1 MKKTIYGVILTTVTL
16 MATIGQMQA
25 QMIQS
30 LWHADHVGYRL
41 PGTISEEG
49 LVISLPSIGLGLYNS
64 GFTYNDLV
72 GATTNGVTTLNVDE
86 VLDQLDPVN
95 TLAVQGSVQTLGV
108 GWKMKNLWL
117 EVGHQ
122 VRYENYFDYPKDLF
136 GVFFR
141 GNAPYIGQTVDLG
154 LQVNSMLY
162 SEIYAGIAGKIGT
175 VSVGG
180 RLKWLNGAIAARTE
194 RSKLEL
200 YTSDDVYQLTVN
212 SDYLLHTTPELDI
225 LQGDDT
231 DPTLG
236 TKDYR
241 FSDLITRNTGIAFDL
256 GVQVDLTERL
266 SLRAAVMDIGQI
278 NWKDEVVSYTSNKTI
293 QYDGFD
299 FSNLFFDDSLSLAG
313 ALDTLETLLEFDEES
328 GGSFTTRLPWTFQVG
343 GHYQFTEK
351 FGVSAVFFGQSQ
363 STDLYSGISI
373 GANVRHLSFLEGGLT
388 YTVFAQTYTNIGAHL
403 LLRLGPVRLYAASD
417 NLISLLGVNDSQFA
431 NGRVGMQLAF

>member
-1 MKKTIYGVILTTVTL
+1 MGILLVTVC
-16 MATIGQMQA
+16 QVQA
-25 QMIQS
+25 QMIQG

-41 PGTISEEG
+41 PGTMPEEG
-49 LVISLPSIGLGLYNS
+49 LVISLPGVGVGLYNS

-72 GATTNGVTTLNVDE
+72 GATTNGLTTLNVDA
-86 VLDQLDPVN
+86 VLDQLDPEN
-95 TLAVQGSVQTLGV
+95 TLAVQGSVQTLGA
-108 GWKMKNLWL
+108 GWKMNNLWL

-122 VRYENYFDYPKDLF
+122 VRYENYFDYPRDLF

-154 LQVNSMLY
+154 LQVNSILY
-162 SEIYAGIAGKIGT
+162 SEIYAGIAGKFGT

-180 RLKWLNGAIAARTE
+180 RLKWLNGAAAARTD
-194 RSKLEL
+194 RSKLDL

-212 SDYLLHTTPELDI
+212 TDYLLQTSPELDI
-225 LQGDDT
+225 LKGDGT
-231 DPTLG
+231 NPTIG
-236 TKDYR
+236 VQDYR
-241 FSDLITRNTGIAFDL
+241 FGDLFTRNSGIAFDL
-256 GVQVDLTERL
+256 GVDVDLTERL

-278 NWKDEVVSYTSNKTI
+278 NWKDDVVSYSSNKTI
-293 QYDGFD
+293 QYDGYD
-299 FSNLFFDDSLSLAG
+299 FSSLFTEDSLSLAG
-313 ALDTLETLLEFDEES
+313 ALDTLESLLEFDEQT

-343 GHYQFTEK
+343 GNYQFTEK

-363 STDLYSGISI
+363 STDLYTGFSL
-373 GANVRHLSFLEGGLT
+373 GANVKPLSFLEGGLT

>member
-1 MKKTIYGVILTTVTL
+1 MKQGVILTVSMLLATVCQ
-16 MATIGQMQA
+16 IQA

-30 LWHADHVGYRL
+30 LWHANHVGYRL
-41 PGTISEEG
+41 PGTIPEEG
-49 LVISLPSIGLGLYNS
+49 LVISLPGVGLGLYNS
-64 GFTYNDLV
+64 GFTYNDLI
-72 GATTNGVTTLNVDE
+72 GATTNGVTSLNIDA
-86 VLDQLDPVN
+86 VLGQLDPEN

-122 VRYENYFDYPKDLF
+122 VRYENYFDYPRDLF

-141 GNAPYIGQTVDLG
+141 GNAPYIGQTVNLG

-162 SEIYAGIAGKIGT
+162 SEMYAGVTGKIGI
-175 VSVGG
+175 VSIGG
-180 RLKWLNGAIAARTE
+180 RLKWLNGALAARTD

-212 SDYLLHTTPELDI
+212 TDYLLQTSPELDV
-225 LQGDDT
+225 LKGDDT

-236 TKDYR
+236 VQDYS
-241 FSDLITRNTGIAFDL
+241 FGDLITRNTGIAFDL
-256 GVQVDLTERL
+256 GVQVDLTDRL
-266 SLRAAVMDIGQI
+266 TLRAAVMDVGQI
-278 NWKDEVVSYTSNKTI
+278 NWKDEVVSYTSKKTI

-299 FSNLFFDDSLSLAG
+299 FSSLFFEDSLSLAG
-313 ALDTLETLLEFDEES
+313 ALDTLETLLEFDEQT

-343 GHYQFTEK
+343 GHYQVTDR

-363 STDLYSGISI
+363 STELYSGVSV
-373 GANVRHLSFLEGGLT
+373 GANVKPFSFLEGGLT

>member
-1 MKKTIYGVILTTVTL
+1 MGMLL
-16 MATIGQMQA
+16 AMACQVQA
-25 QMIQS
+25 QMIQG

-41 PGTISEEG
+41 PGTMPEEG
-49 LVISLPSIGLGLYNS
+49 LVISLPGVGVGLYNS

-72 GATTNGVTTLNVDE
+72 GATTNGVTSLNVDA
-86 VLDQLDPVN
+86 VLDQLDPEN
-95 TLAVQGSVQTLGV
+95 TLAVQGSVQTIGV
-108 GWKMKNLWL
+108 GWKMNNLWL

-154 LQVNSMLY
+154 LQVNSILY
-162 SEIYAGIAGKIGT
+162 SEIYAGIAGKFGP

-180 RLKWLNGAIAARTE
+180 RLKWLNGAAAARTE
-194 RSKLEL
+194 RSKLDL

-212 SDYLLHTTPELDI
+212 TDYLLQTSPELDI
-225 LQGDDT
+225 LKGDGT
-231 DPTLG
+231 DPTIG
-236 TKDYR
+236 VQDYR
-241 FSDLITRNTGIAFDL
+241 FGDVITRNSGIAFDL
-256 GVQVDLTERL
+256 GVDVDLTERL

-278 NWKDEVVSYTSNKTI
+278 NWKDDVVSYSSNKTI
-293 QYDGFD
+293 QYDGYD
-299 FSNLFFDDSLSLAG
+299 FSSLFTEDSLSLSG
-313 ALDTLETLLEFDEES
+313 ALDTLESLLEFDEQT

-343 GHYQFTEK
+343 GNYQFTEK

-363 STDLYSGISI
+363 STDVYTGFSL
-373 GANVRHLSFLEGGLT
+373 GANVKPLRFLEGGLT